1 MSFFNHFGEVVDL
14 SVSIGVLD
22 EDAAHRPCGEIE
34 IVEIVDHR
42 LHSEMVGSC
51 LDDGQGV
58 WVDVSVHVEHVVL
71 VILKLPA
78 VREREGERE
87 REMFRQEKDVRW
99 SKDSQSPLFERAA
112 CLETGKPL

>member
-1 MSFFNHFGEVVDL
+1 MSLFNHFGEIVDL
-14 SVSIGVLD
+14 PVSIGVLD
-22 EDAAHRPCGEIE
+22 EDTAHRPCGEIE

-58 WVDVSVHVEHVVL
+58 WMDVSVHVEHVVRI

-78 VREREGERE
+78 VRERGGGGGG
-87 REMFRQEKDVRW
+87 D
-99 SKDSQSPLFERAA
+99 L
-112 CLETGKPL
+112 